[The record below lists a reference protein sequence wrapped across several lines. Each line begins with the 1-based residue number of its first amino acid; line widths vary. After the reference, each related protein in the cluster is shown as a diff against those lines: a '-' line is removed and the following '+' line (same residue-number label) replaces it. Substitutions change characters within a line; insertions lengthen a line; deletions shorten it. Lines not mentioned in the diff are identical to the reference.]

1 MKVRYF
7 KMWKWL
13 QTLRQGKWLN
23 KKLSG
28 AHSTASPLTPPS
40 VSMCNLNLSLDR
52 RKGRIA
58 PTFLLP
64 APSLCGNSLVG
75 VCDISNWAVTFQGHS
90 LGLSFPIPAQFTCFW
105 VKSSRKLIFVTHF
118 PPYEPSS
125 MEGPPCAL
133 VPLPFRP
140 LLGRM
145 GVCVLDQE
153 SHYGLWGGLWSLRIS
168 TFFRK
173 SWRFPLAWFEDH
185 LNQFLCLILFRGY
198 CTLFSRVTLPKASYP
213 LLCCRDCYLKL
224 GISAANK
231 MSSRETFSILRSNLF
246 SLHPICVCSF
256 FLNKD
261 PFPLCY

>member
-1 MKVRYF
+1 
-7 KMWKWL
+7 L
-13 QTLRQGKWLN
+13 
-23 KKLSG
+23 
-28 AHSTASPLTPPS
+28 PPPS
-40 VSMCNLNLSLDR
+40 SCQLPPCVEIPWLESVISQTGLSLFR
-52 RKGRIA
+52 VTLWGC
-58 PTFLLP
+58 
-64 APSLCGNSLVG
+64 PSPSQRSSHVSELRVAES
-75 VCDISNWAVTFQGHS
+75 
-90 LGLSFPIPAQFTCFW
+90 SF
-105 VKSSRKLIFVTHF
+105 FVTHF

-173 SWRFPLAWFEDH
+173 SWRFPLAWLEDH
-185 LNQFLCLILFRGY
+185 LNQFLCLILFHGY
-198 CTLFSRVTLPKASYP
+198 CTLFSRVTLSKASYP

-246 SLHPICVCSF
+246 PLHPICVCSF